1 MTSFQGEEGTTP
13 RVRGPRLPHA
23 YAILTPGRPGAG
35 AEGRARGGARGV
47 LAATGAAFWDTAGG
61 EPFSYDAGAG
71 GVIVG
76 WDQGAMG
83 MEVGEVRRLR
93 VPAEEAY
100 GRAGFAT
107 WAIPPGAALEFTLE
121 LVGVSGGGYA
131 GEFMLPGVVSNLGGG
146 AAPARGGLPIASV
159 APAAA
164 QQRQPS
170 RGSDSARRGGRRGR
184 AGADMR
190 GRAFAARRGP
200 VRKRGY

>member
-1 MTSFQGEEGTTP
+1 MASFQGENGADDAPVECEVPGYRTT
-13 RVRGPRLPHA
+13 
-23 YAILTPGRPGAG
+23 YAILTPGRPGARVRKGTRATVHAKG
-35 AEGRARGGARGV
+35 A
-47 LAATGAAFWDTAGG
+47 LAATGVAFWDTAGG
-61 EPFSYDAGAG
+61 APFSYDAGAG

-93 VPAEEAY
+93 VPAAEAY

-121 LVGVSGGGYA
+121 LVSVSGGGYA
-131 GEFMLPGVVSNLGGG
+131 GEFMLPGVVSSLGGG

-164 QQRQPS
+164 QQRQPE
-170 RGSDSARRGGRRGR
+170 ARQRQPP
-184 AGADMR
+184 AAAAD
-190 GRAFAARRGP
+190 AAAP
-200 VRKRGY
+200 APICAANAWLQLD